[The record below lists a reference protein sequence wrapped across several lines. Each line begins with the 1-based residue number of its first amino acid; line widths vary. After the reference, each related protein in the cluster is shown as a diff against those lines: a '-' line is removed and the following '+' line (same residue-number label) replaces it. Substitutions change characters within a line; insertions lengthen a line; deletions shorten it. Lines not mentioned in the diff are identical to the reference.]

1 MVFKGPAVLIICKRV
16 EGAVTLPLGSAS
28 TVTTGQG
35 DQHLSCP
42 KANLSSDPGST
53 TGELILW
60 VSSLPSL
67 IPYR

>member
-1 MVFKGPAVLIICKRV
+1 M
-16 EGAVTLPLGSAS
+16 TLPLGSAS

-42 KANLSSDPGST
+42 KANLSSEPDST

-67 IPYR
+67 VPYW